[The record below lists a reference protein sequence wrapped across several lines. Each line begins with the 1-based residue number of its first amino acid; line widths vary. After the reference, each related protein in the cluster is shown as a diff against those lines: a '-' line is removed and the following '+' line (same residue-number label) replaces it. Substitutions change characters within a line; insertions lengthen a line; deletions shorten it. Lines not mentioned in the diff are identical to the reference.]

1 MARIIQ
7 SKYPIDSIARKA
19 VGFSLPFNGPAVFN
33 PTFTTREQTKS
44 NLINYLLTNL
54 GERVFNPNFGANLR
68 ALVFENILDRTTDE
82 LKERIQNDITLYFP
96 QVTIAEIQFNNQPDD
111 NTINFTLTYT
121 IQNFGITD
129 EINIL
134 LFVLILFILAYL
146 LFESNENDILIF

>member
-68 ALVFENILDRTTDE
+68 ALLFENILDRTTDE
-82 LKERIQNDITLYFP
+82 LKERIQSDITLFFP

-134 LFVLILFILAYL
+134 LQ
-146 LFESNENDILIF
+146 

>member
-68 ALVFENILDRTTDE
+68 ALLFENILDRTTDE
-82 LKERIQNDITLYFP
+82 LKERIQSDITLFFP

-111 NTINFTLTYT
+111 NTINFILTYN

-134 LFVLILFILAYL
+134 LQ
-146 LFESNENDILIF
+146 